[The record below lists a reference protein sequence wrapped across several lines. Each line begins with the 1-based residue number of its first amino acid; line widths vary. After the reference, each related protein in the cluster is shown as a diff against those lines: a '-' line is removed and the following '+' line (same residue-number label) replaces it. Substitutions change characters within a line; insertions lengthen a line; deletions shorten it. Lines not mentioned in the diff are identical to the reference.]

1 MGDTDGRRRE
11 TARAYD
17 TVAETYEER
26 FVDEL
31 RHRPRD
37 RDLLDALAR
46 RGSGPVID
54 LGCGPGQVGAHIRD
68 HGRTVFGVDL
78 SSRMAARASTRLDG
92 AVVAE
97 IVALPVA
104 SSSVGDAVA
113 FYSLIHLRRAEVAE
127 ALSELA
133 RVLVPGGQVAIAVHE
148 GEGEVHASE
157 LLGHDVNVDATFFSV
172 EELRAAA
179 TRVGFRVQLA
189 ERRPPYGNEGVTVRI
204 HLICEV
210 PESVLL
216 GEL

>member
-1 MGDTDGRRRE
+1 MGDTDGRHRE

-17 TVAETYEER
+17 TVAETYEDR

-46 RGSGPVID
+46 RGRAPVID
-54 LGCGPGQVGAHIRD
+54 LGCGPGQIGAHIRD

-78 SSRMAARASTRLDG
+78 SRRMAARAATRLDG
-92 AVVAE
+92 AVIAD

-113 FYSLIHLRRAEVAE
+113 FYSLIHLRRAEIAE

-133 RVLVPGGQVAIAVHE
+133 RILVPGGQVAIAVHD
-148 GEGEVHASE
+148 GEGEAHASE
-157 LLGHDVNVDATFFSV
+157 FLGHEVSVDATFFSV

-179 TRVGFRVQLA
+179 TRVGFSVRLA
-189 ERRPPYGNEGVTVRI
+189 ERRPPYENEGVTVRV

-210 PESVLL
+210 PNSVLP